1 MTGAVVGAALL
12 TNMILVNS
20 VRASDRGWEH
30 LMAER
35 EWEENIALLKDGMI
49 KRDKKLQQ
57 NFSSAVNNLDGKIED
72 LKGGFITFGS
82 LVANLVE
89 NIENN
94 ASDPTKQ
101 SNEISD
107 WGSGNDD
114 TRVFI

>member
-1 MTGAVVGAALL
+1 MGAALL

-49 KRDKKLQQ
+49 
-57 NFSSAVNNLDGKIED
+57 
-72 LKGGFITFGS
+72 
-82 LVANLVE
+82 
-89 NIENN
+89 
-94 ASDPTKQ
+94 
-101 SNEISD
+101 NEISD
-107 WGSGNDD
+107 GGSGNDD

>member
-1 MTGAVVGAALL
+1 MGAALL
-12 TNMILVNS
+12 TNMILLNS
-20 VRASDRGWEH
+20 VRASDRGWQH
-30 LMAER
+30 LMDER
-35 EWEENIALLKDGMI
+35 DWEEKIALLKEDPNEG
-49 KRDKKLQQ
+49 DKKLQK
-57 NFSSAVNNLDGKIED
+57 NFSTAVNNLDEKIED
-72 LKGGFITFGS
+72 LKRGFITYGS

-107 WGSGNDD
+107 WGSGNDG

>member
-1 MTGAVVGAALL
+1 MGAALL
-12 TNMILVNS
+12 TNMILLNS
-20 VRASDRGWEH
+20 VRASDRGWQH
-30 LMAER
+30 LMGER
-35 EWEENIALLKDGMI
+35 DWEENIAVLKNDMI
-49 KRDKKLQQ
+49 ERDKKLQQ
-57 NFSSAVNNLDGKIED
+57 NFSTAVNNLDEKIEN

-101 SNEISD
+101 SNELSD
-107 WGSGNDD
+107 WGSGNGD

>member
-49 KRDKKLQQ
+49 
-57 NFSSAVNNLDGKIED
+57 
-72 LKGGFITFGS
+72 
-82 LVANLVE
+82 
-89 NIENN
+89 
-94 ASDPTKQ
+94 
-101 SNEISD
+101 NEISD
-107 WGSGNDD
+107 GGSGNDD

>member
-1 MTGAVVGAALL
+1 MRAALL
-12 TNMILVNS
+12 TNMILVNY

-57 NFSSAVNNLDGKIED
+57 NFSTAVNNLDGKIED
-72 LKGGFITFGS
+72 LKGGFIRFG
-82 LVANLVE
+82 NLVE

>member
-49 KRDKKLQQ
+49 
-57 NFSSAVNNLDGKIED
+57 
-72 LKGGFITFGS
+72 
-82 LVANLVE
+82 
-89 NIENN
+89 
-94 ASDPTKQ
+94 
-101 SNEISD
+101 NEISD
-107 WGSGNDD
+107 GGSGNDD
-114 TRVFI
+114 TTVFI

>member
-1 MTGAVVGAALL
+1 MTGGVVGAALL
-12 TNMILVNS
+12 TNMILLNS
-20 VRASDRGWEH
+20 VRASDRGWQH
-30 LMAER
+30 LMGERDWEEKIAVLKDDMIER
-35 EWEENIALLKDGMI
+35 E
-49 KRDKKLQQ
+49 KKLQQ

-82 LVANLVE
+82 LVANLVK